1 LFSHGEPLRLEK
13 RREKGFFTRAA
24 KSSEHR
30 NVAEQ
35 QSTIA
40 AKTTVAQEQK
50 QIEALTTTV
59 QKVSERVEL
68 RAPAR
73 LAGALHQQI
82 FSETETEVCLLAQ
95 VIC

>member
-1 LFSHGEPLRLEK
+1 MANRFILKKGGK
-13 RREKGFFTRAA
+13 RGIFHCAE

-50 QIEALTTTV
+50 QIEALNRHRA
-59 QKVSERVEL
+59 KSERAS
-68 RAPAR
+68 RAEGTCKASGSTTPTNLFR
-73 LAGALHQQI
+73 NKD
-82 FSETETEVCLLAQ
+82 
-95 VIC
+95 